1 MGDDPNSHASAP
13 SESDIESCPVATR
26 GAGEAG
32 YYKTQSKFV
41 RRDHPFGD
49 DARFRNGLP
58 SLQDILVALQG
69 RYGENALK
77 KFKRLEVDQKEV
89 GHLLQM
95 IGVSSDEPIEWPAKK
110 RRVKAELAG
119 KCRKLA
125 ADIERAKWPF
135 GTQMMYSDYSEWSEL
150 PCVLRS
156 YANAWEEQFKHHYRS
171 PRTPRNLN
179 VIRLLEYVK
188 SKTRRYHYNEIADL
202 LNATDATYGW
212 EWYNGNERW
221 SLENL
226 RDINYRARENAK

>member
-1 MGDDPNSHASAP
+1 
-13 SESDIESCPVATR
+13 VATR
-26 GAGEAG
+26 GAGKTK
-32 YYKTQSKFV
+32 YYKNQSRFV

-49 DARFRNGLP
+49 DARFRTGLP
-58 SLQDILVALQG
+58 SLQDILDALND

-77 KFKRLEVDQKEV
+77 KFKRLEVDQEEI
-89 GHLLQM
+89 GNFLQM

-110 RRVKAELAG
+110 RLAKRQLAR

-125 ADIERAKWPF
+125 NDIESAKWPF
-135 GTQMMYSDYSEWSEL
+135 GARMMYSDYAEWSEL
-150 PCVLRS
+150 PRVLRS
-156 YANAWEEQFKHHYRS
+156 YANAWEEQLKHHYRS

-212 EWYNGNERW
+212 EWYDGNERW
-221 SLENL
+221 SLENP